1 MINWF
6 KQLPGNIWNWL
17 VQTVTNIYNWGQQIQ
32 QKAINAVRN
41 LFNNVINWFKQLP
54 RKYMELVSTNSY

>member
-1 MINWF
+1 M
-6 KQLPGNIWNWL
+6 K
-17 VQTVTNIYNWGQQIQ
+17 TVTNIYNWGQEIQ

-54 RKYMELVSTNSY
+54 RKYLELVSSNSY